1 MNDVELQDVYL
12 ARKRISRVA
21 RRTPLLVSPALSSLV
36 DGEVYLKPENYQ
48 KTGSFKIRGA
58 ANKILTLSEL
68 KRSHGVITAS
78 TGNHGRAV
86 AYVAREFGVKATV
99 CLSEE
104 VPANKVASLREL
116 DADAVVAGRS
126 QDEAFEKAQELQE
139 KHGYTFVP
147 PFDDAAIISGQ
158 GTIGLEIIED
168 LPQVDLILV
177 PVSGGGLISGIAK
190 TVKAIN
196 PDTGVVG
203 VSMERAPVMHH
214 SLKAGAPV
222 HMDEEETLA
231 DSLRGGIRLDNQY
244 TFHMVQKYVDEI
256 ILVSEAEIAE
266 AMTFAFRRHQVVLE
280 GAGAV
285 GLAVLLHA
293 KVDCGKKKVVSV
305 MSGGNVDIRT
315 LLGILEQDRSNR

>member
-1 MNDVELQDVYL
+1 MTDVELKDVYL
-12 ARKRISRVA
+12 ARKRISEVA
-21 RRTPLLVSPALSSLV
+21 RHTPLLASPALSALV
-36 DGEVYLKPENYQ
+36 DGEVYLKSENYQ
-48 KTGSFKIRGA
+48 ETGSFKIRGA
-58 ANKILTLSEL
+58 ANKILSLSEL
-68 KRSHGVITAS
+68 ERSCGVITAS

-86 AYVAREFGVKATV
+86 GHVAQKFGIKATV

-104 VPANKVASLREL
+104 VPANKVEALQNL
-116 DADAVVAGRS
+116 GADAVIAGRS
-126 QDEAFEKAQELQE
+126 QDDAFEKAQELGD
-139 KHGYTFVP
+139 KHGSTFVP
-147 PFDDAAIISGQ
+147 PFDDAAIIAGQ

-190 TVKAIN
+190 TVKAIS
-196 PDTGVVG
+196 PETGVVG
-203 VSMERAPVMHH
+203 VSMERAPVMYH

-222 HMDEEETLA
+222 RMDEEETLA
-231 DSLRGGIRLDNQY
+231 DSLRGGIGSDNQY

-256 ILVSEAEIAE
+256 ILVSEAEIAK

-285 GLAVLLHA
+285 GIAALLHA
-293 KVDCGKKKVVSV
+293 KVKSGNKKVVSV
-305 MSGGNVDIRT
+305 MSGGNIDIRT